1 MRRILELTTIVLLV
15 LTLPLAVWAQEDD
28 DSALA
33 KKTQNPISDLISLP
47 FQNNYNMDYAGTDR
61 AQNVLNIQPV
71 IPINLNDDWNLIT
84 RTILPVVSQPNLT
97 RSGRHTGIGDLQ
109 ISGFLS
115 PANKKGLI
123 LGGGPVMTFPT
134 ASSDSLGTG
143 KTLLGPTAV
152 GILMDGPWVT
162 GLLLQ
167 NQWSVGGDGGRDNVN
182 IFLGQPIINYNL
194 SDGWYLTSVPIITA
208 NWNADTGS
216 DVWTVP
222 VGGGFG
228 KIMRLGK
235 LPINVQTQFFWN
247 VHHPDIGPRWTW
259 RFQVQLLFPKPK

>member
-1 MRRILELTTIVLLV
+1 MRRILELTTVLLV
-15 LTLPLAVWAQEDD
+15 LTLPLAAWAEEEDN
-28 DSALA
+28 SALA

-47 FQNNYNMDYAGTDR
+47 F
-61 AQNVLNIQPV
+61 
-71 IPINLNDDWNLIT
+71 
-84 RTILPVVSQPNLT
+84 
-97 RSGRHTGIGDLQ
+97 
-109 ISGFLS
+109 
-115 PANKKGLI
+115 
-123 LGGGPVMTFPT
+123 
-134 ASSDSLGTG
+134 
-143 KTLLGPTAV
+143 
-152 GILMDGPWVT
+152 
-162 GLLLQ
+162 
-167 NQWSVGGDGGRDNVN
+167 
-182 IFLGQPIINYNL
+182 
-194 SDGWYLTSVPIITA
+194 TSVPIITA